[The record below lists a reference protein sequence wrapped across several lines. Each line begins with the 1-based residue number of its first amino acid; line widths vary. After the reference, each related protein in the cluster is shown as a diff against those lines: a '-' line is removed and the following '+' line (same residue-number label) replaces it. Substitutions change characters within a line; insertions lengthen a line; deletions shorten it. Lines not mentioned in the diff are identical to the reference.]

1 MTGLRHRLGTR
12 FAAGILCAAV
22 ALSSSNLQAFASDS
36 ATMDISQEET
46 DLSAS
51 VSSVTSEDSETTD
64 DSADAVSSD
73 DAEDSVSEQQNDSTE
88 DSGDTDASTDSAEAD
103 ITASESDDAES
114 GETEIVTASG
124 SDDAESSETDTVI
137 ASGTEDAEEDGDTD
151 SETEEANADEEDSS
165 ADAEE
170 ETHTITGFAGL
181 SDSESSVTY
190 YRDDKPSE
198 AEVIAELP
206 ATLEVYLDGES
217 ESTEIPVTWE
227 SPADYDNSEF
237 YWYEFDPVWDEDVYT
252 LDCDD
257 AVPYINVNLVE
268 LMVSASSVSN
278 NSNEEIIFE
287 YLVNTAG
294 FSVAAACGILANIY
308 VESGFNCNAKGDYDS
323 SGNYTSYGLCQWHSS
338 RFTSLKNYCSSNGLD
353 YTTVEGQLAY
363 LMYELQTSA
372 YKTKVYDRLMS
383 VSDDADGAYWAAYY
397 WCYYYEIPANY
408 ASVAVTRGT
417 LAMNYFWTEYK
428 EYAGTT
434 SDTLKI
440 TGVVAP
446 TSITAGKPFTI
457 GGTITSSQKIT
468 KVTAA
473 VYNTSGTAEISA
485 SDTPTNTKT
494 YSLKNSTVDNN
505 LTFSKLTAG
514 VYTYKVTVTT
524 SAGTTTL
531 VSQDFV
537 VLSTAKTVA
546 NGNYYLYTNVNT
558 SYGAAILGNSSSPG
572 ANVQL
577 AKKDTTNTYMQ
588 FKFTYQSSGY
598 YLIQDVGSGKYLAIS
613 GTSSGSNVKQ
623 SSSKFYW
630 YVLPDGTGSYYL
642 VPKTAPTKC
651 LYVKN
656 GTASAGQNIQIQS
669 AQVIKSQR
677 WTLTTAYTPATI
689 SGASKPGTLTAGNS
703 FTIKG
708 TISSTSKITSVT
720 VAVYD
725 TSGDKQIGKTVKPNA
740 KSYSL
745 SKVDSSIKFGGLS
758 AGVYRYKVTAKN
770 SYGTTTLV
778 NKVFVVLSTGK
789 TVSNGTYYY
798 ITSKVNTS
806 YCLGIKSSSSSSG
819 ANVQLAKKKSSTEY
833 QKFKFV
839 YQSNGYYKIKDVGS
853 GKYLAISSKSSG
865 ANVKQSS
872 TATLWQVL
880 PDGTG
885 SYYLVPKGA
894 TTCCLYLSGGSASSG
909 TNVKIKTASIS
920 KSQRWTL
927 KKTYKAAT
935 ISGAT
940 KPGTLKK
947 GSSFTIKGKISSETK
962 ITSVTVAVYDTS
974 GDKQIGKTVKP
985 NAKSYSLSKVD
996 SSIKFGGLSA
1006 GVYRYKVT
1014 AKNSYGTTTLV
1025 NKVFVV
1031 LSTGKTVSNGTYY
1044 YITSKVNTSY
1054 CLGIKSSSSSSGAN
1068 VQLAKKKS
1076 STEYQKFKFVYQSNG
1091 YYKIKDVGSG
1101 KYLAISSKSSG
1112 ANVKQSSTA
1121 TLWQVLPDGTGSYYL
1136 VPKGATTCCL
1146 YLSGGSA
1153 SSGTNVKIKTA
1164 SISKSQRWT
1173 LKKTYKAATIS
1184 GATKP
1189 GTLKKGS
1196 SFTIKGKIS
1205 SETKITSVT
1214 VAVYDSNGKKKI
1226 GKTVSPNTK
1235 TYNLSKVDS
1244 SIKFG
1249 TLSKGTYTYK
1259 VTATNSAGKKTLIS
1273 KSFTVN

>member
-1 MTGLRHRLGTR
+1 MTRLKHRLGTR

-22 ALSSSNLQAFASDS
+22 ALSSSNLQALASDS
-36 ATMDISQEET
+36 ATSDISQEET
-46 DLSAS
+46 DISAS
-51 VSSVTSEDSETTD
+51 VSSVTSEDSETTAD
-64 DSADAVSSD
+64 LAESTSADDIGSA
-73 DAEDSVSEQQNDSTE
+73 ASEQQSDLSE
-88 DSGDTDASTDSAEAD
+88 DAGDTDLSAASVDEDVAGT
-103 ITASESDDAES
+103 ESDSGSS
-114 GETEIVTASG
+114 GETEVTGA
-124 SDDAESSETDTVI
+124 DAVAD
-137 ASGTEDAEEDGDTD
+137 
-151 SETEEANADEEDSS
+151 TEESS
-165 ADAEE
+165 ADA
-170 ETHTITGFAGL
+170 ETHTITGFVGL

-190 YRDDKPSE
+190 YYDEKPTE
-198 AEVIAELP
+198 AEVIADLP
-206 ATLEVYLDGES
+206 TTLEVYLDGES

-237 YWYEFDPVWDEDVYT
+237 YWYEFDPVWDEEIYT
-252 LDCDD
+252 LDCEE
-257 AVPYINVNLVE
+257 AVPYINVNLTV
-268 LMVSASSVSN
+268 LTVSAASVTSN
-278 NSNEEIIFE
+278 NNETIIFD
-287 YLVNTAG
+287 YLINTAG

-308 VESGFNCNAKGDYDS
+308 SESAFNCNAKGDYNSNGD
-323 SGNYTSYGLCQWHSS
+323 YTSYGLCQWHGS
-338 RFTSLKNYCSSNGLD
+338 RFTSLKEYCSSNGLD

-363 LMYELQTSA
+363 LMYELQTST

-408 ASVAVTRGT
+408 KSVSETRGN
-417 LAMNYFWTEYK
+417 LAMNTFWPEYQ

-434 SDTLKI
+434 SDTLTI
-440 TGVVAP
+440 SGVVAP
-446 TSITAGKPFTI
+446 TSITAGSSFTI
-457 GGTITSSQKIT
+457 EGTITSSQTIT

-473 VYNTSGTAEISA
+473 IYNTSGDTETSS
-485 SDTPTNTKT
+485 SDTPNTKT

-505 LTFSKLTAG
+505 LKFGSLDAG
-514 VYTYKVTVTT
+514 VYTYKVKVTT

-531 VSQDFV
+531 VDQDFV
-537 VLSTAKTVA
+537 VLSTEKTVS
-546 NGNYYLYTNVNT
+546 NGYYYIYTKVNT
-558 SYGAAILGNSSSPG
+558 SYSASIEDSSSSSG

-577 AKKDTTNTYMQ
+577 AKTDTDDSYMMFQ
-588 FKFTYQSSGY
+588 FTYQKNGY
-598 YLIQDVGSGKYLAIS
+598 YTIKNVGSGMYLAIS

-623 SSSKFYW
+623 SSSKAYW

-642 VPKTAPTKC
+642 VPTKATTMC
-651 LYVKN
+651 LYLKN
-656 GTASAGQNIQIQS
+656 GTASAGQNIQIHT
-669 AQVIKSQR
+669 AEVIKSQR
-677 WTLTTAYTPATI
+677 WKLSTAYTPATI
-689 SGASKPGTLTAGNS
+689 SGATKPGTLTAGNS
-703 FTIKG
+703 FSIKG

-745 SKVDSSIKFGGLS
+745 SNVDASIKFGTLS

-789 TVSNGTYYY
+789 TVANGTYYY
-798 ITSKVNTS
+798 ITSKVNTT

-819 ANVQLAKKKSSTEY
+819 ANVQLAKKSSSTEY
-833 QKFKFV
+833 QKFKFI

-853 GKYLAISSKSSG
+853 GKYLAISEKSSG

-894 TTCCLYLSGGSASSG
+894 TTCCLYLNGGSASSG

-920 KSQRWTL
+920 KSQRWKLSTAY
-927 KKTYKAAT
+927 TPAT

-940 KPGTLKK
+940 KPGTLTA
-947 GSSFTIKGKISSETK
+947 GNSFSIKGTISSTSK

-985 NAKSYSLSKVD
+985 NAKSYSLSNVD
-996 SSIKFGGLSA
+996 ASIKFGTLSA

-1031 LSTGKTVSNGTYY
+1031 LSTGKTVANGTYY
-1044 YITSKVNTSY
+1044 YITSKVNTTY

-1068 VQLAKKKS
+1068 VQLAKKSS
-1076 STEYQKFKFVYQSNG
+1076 STEYQKFKFIYQSNG

-1101 KYLAISSKSSG
+1101 KYLAISEKSSG

-1146 YLSGGSA
+1146 YLNGGSA

-1164 SISKSQRWT
+1164 SISKSQRWK
-1173 LKKTYKAATIS
+1173 LSKTYKAPTIS

-1189 GTLKKGS
+1189 GTLSVGS

-1214 VAVYDSNGKKKI
+1214 VAVYDSDGNKKI
-1226 GKTVSPNTK
+1226 GKTVSPNAK
-1235 TYNLSKVDS
+1235 TYDLSKVDS

-1273 KSFTVN
+1273 KSFKVK